1 MLKLESQNVELLLGS
16 TATSRGSHVM
26 WHSCTRARTAAR
38 GLAALAARRL
48 RVPRAQ
54 GRGKGNSFGVGG
66 VGSKQQK
73 DGQKLQLMSEWLL
86 CGLIHLETNGSG
98 KSAASIGPSSF
109 MVTCPFSCLGSSP
122 QKKKKTCL
130 APMRTSFVSTANPF
144 SQNIIVAMP
153 TRKLELSQKKK
164 VFQAASNSR

>member
-122 QKKKKTCL
+122 QKKKNLLGSHAHFFCFNSKSIFTEHYCGN
-130 APMRTSFVSTANPF
+130 AHAETR
-144 SQNIIVAMP
+144 IVP
-153 TRKLELSQKKK
+153 KKK